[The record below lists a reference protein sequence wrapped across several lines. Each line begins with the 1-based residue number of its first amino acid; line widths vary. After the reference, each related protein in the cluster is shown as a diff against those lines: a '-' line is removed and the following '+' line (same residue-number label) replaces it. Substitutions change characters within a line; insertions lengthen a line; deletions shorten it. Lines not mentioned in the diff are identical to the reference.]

1 MDAYESLRGL
11 AQAAGIEARY
21 WDIHGQLHET
31 TPDTMRALLGALG
44 IAADTE
50 ADIEAGLAFFAQEPW
65 RNPLPPVIV
74 ARENSE
80 LDVPVRLPAENGAKT
95 IRWTVRLETSGTRTG
110 ECDLGAL
117 QVEDMGR
124 FGQTSVALRRLKLA
138 PLPLGYHDLHLA
150 ASGEAT
156 ARLIVAPQRCYL
168 PPKFSVGKCWG
179 LAAQL
184 YALKSPGDWGI
195 GDFGHLQALIDR
207 LAAGDA
213 DAVGLN
219 PLHALFL
226 DAPDQAS
233 PYSPNSR
240 LFRNPL
246 YLDVTAVPD
255 FAESEEARALVESP
269 EVARLLRH
277 AREVEFIDYRTV
289 AEVKLAVLQCLYD
302 SFAANHISRMDERGS
317 AFRAF
322 VDQSGRNLDRFATFQ
337 MLSEHFGTH
346 DWVRW
351 PAACRDPESGL
362 VSELRGRHADRVS
375 FFKYLQWQCEE
386 QLSATAE
393 LARER
398 GMAVGLYN
406 DLAVSVDA
414 ASADHWARQDLFVG
428 GARVGAPPDPFNE
441 AGQEWGVVPLNPVRL
456 RACGYEPFIA
466 LLRANMRH
474 TGALRI
480 DHVMGWQR
488 LFLIPDGAK
497 PAAGAY
503 VSYPLDD
510 LLAIAA
516 LESQRHHCL
525 VIGEDLGTVTAG
537 FRERMASANVLSC
550 RVFAFERDGG
560 RFRRPS
566 EYPRLA
572 SVSAAT
578 HDLATLGGFWGGDD
592 IAAKA
597 NLGLFK
603 SLDEKAQARSGRSA
617 DKRMLLQALA
627 DEALLPDGVSPSDSD
642 RLPWTPELALAV
654 HAYLARSP
662 SLLFLAQ
669 LDDLAGEAHQAN
681 LPGSTT
687 QYPNWRRRQAR
698 MLDELFTDP
707 ATQKAM
713 TTIAAERAR

>member
-1 MDAYESLRGL
+1 MDADNSLRRL
-11 AQAAGIEARY
+11 AQAARIEARY
-21 WDIHGQLHET
+21 WDIRGGLHEA
-31 TPDTMRALLGALG
+31 TPDTMRVLLGALG
-44 IAADTE
+44 FAADTA
-50 ADIEAGLAFFAQEPW
+50 ADVEAGLAFFAQEKW
-65 RNPLPPVIV
+65 RSPLPPVVV
-74 ARENSE
+74 ARENGE
-80 LDVPVRLPAENGAKT
+80 IEVPFRLPAGERT
-95 IRWTVRLETSGTRTG
+95 VRWTVRLETGGVRTG
-110 ECDLGAL
+110 EFGLDAL
-117 QVEDMGR
+117 PVEEAGR
-124 FGQTSVALRRLKLA
+124 FGETPVALRRLKLA
-138 PLPLGYHDLHLA
+138 QLPLGYHDLHLA
-150 ASGEAT
+150 ASSEAA
-156 ARLIVAPQRCYL
+156 ARLVVAPQRCYL
-168 PPKFSVGKCWG
+168 PPKFSAGKSWG

-195 GDFGHLQALIDR
+195 GDFSHLRALIDR

-226 DAPDQAS
+226 DAPENAS
-233 PYSPNSR
+233 PYSPSSR

-246 YLDVTAVPD
+246 YLDITAVPG
-255 FAESEEARALVESP
+255 FSESGEARALVESP
-269 EVARLLRH
+269 EAARLLRR
-277 AREVEFIDYRTV
+277 AREAEFVDYRAV

-302 SFAANHISRMDERGS
+302 GFAADHIARMDES
-317 AFRAF
+317 AAAF
-322 VDQSGRNLDRFATFQ
+322 QTYVEKSGRALDRFATFQ

-346 DWVRW
+346 EWLRW

-362 VSELRGRHADRVS
+362 VSELRGRYADRVS

-393 LARER
+393 WTRRR

-406 DLAVSVDA
+406 DLAVSVDG
-414 ASADHWARQDLFVG
+414 ASADHWARQELFVG
-428 GARVGAPPDPFNE
+428 GASVGAPPDPFNE
-441 AGQEWGVVPLNPVRL
+441 AGQGWGVVPLNPFRL
-456 RACGYEPFIA
+456 RAAGYEPFIA

-488 LFLIPDGAK
+488 LFLIPNGAK

-503 VSYPLDD
+503 VSYPLEDM
-510 LLAIAA
+510 LAIAA
-516 LESQRHHCL
+516 LESQRHCCA
-525 VIGEDLGTVTAG
+525 VIGEDLGTVPDG
-537 FRERMASANVLSC
+537 FRDRMAAANVLSC

-560 RFRRPS
+560 RFRRPG
-566 EYPRLA
+566 EYPLLA

-578 HDLATLGGFWGGDD
+578 HDLATLAGFWGGDD

-597 NLGLFK
+597 RLGLFK
-603 SLDEKAQARSGRSA
+603 SPDEEAKARSGRSA
-617 DKRMLLQALA
+617 DKHMLLQALA
-627 DEALLPDGVSPSDSD
+627 DEALLPDGVLPSEAD

-662 SLLFLAQ
+662 SLLFLVQ

-687 QYPNWRRRQAR
+687 QYPSWRRRQSR

-707 ATQKAM
+707 ATQREM
-713 TTIAAERAR
+713 TVIAAERAK

>member
-1 MDAYESLRGL
+1 MDAYESLRRL

-21 WDIHGQLHET
+21 WDIHGGLHET
-31 TPDTMRALLGALG
+31 APDTMRALLGALG

-50 ADIEAGLAFFAQEPW
+50 ADIEAGLTSFAEEPW
-65 RNPLPPVIV
+65 RKPLPPVIV

-80 LDVPVRLPAENGAKT
+80 IEVPLRLPAGERT
-95 IRWTVRLETSGTRTG
+95 VRWTIRLETGGIRTG
-110 ECDLGAL
+110 ECDLGVL
-117 QVEDMGR
+117 PVEETGR
-124 FGQTSVALRRLKLA
+124 FGETSALLRRLKLA
-138 PLPLGYHDLHLA
+138 PLPFGYHDLHLA
-150 ASGEAT
+150 AAGEAAT
-156 ARLIVAPQRCYL
+156 RLIVARQRCYL
-168 PPKFSVGKCWG
+168 PPKFSIGKCWG

-207 LAAGDA
+207 LAASDA

-226 DAPDQAS
+226 DAPEQAS

-246 YLDVTAVPD
+246 CLDVTAVPD
-255 FAESEEARALVESP
+255 FAESGEARALVESP
-269 EVARLLRH
+269 EVTHLLRR
-277 AREVEFIDYRTV
+277 AREAEFVDYRAV
-289 AEVKLAVLQCLYD
+289 AEVKLAVLDCLYRSFDQIHD
-302 SFAANHISRMDERGS
+302 SDASGA

-322 VDQSGRNLDRFATFQ
+322 VRHAGLNLDRFATFQ

-362 VSELRGRHADRVS
+362 VSELRGRRADRVL

-393 LARER
+393 RTRRRA
-398 GMAVGLYN
+398 MAVGLYN

-414 ASADHWARQDLFVG
+414 ASADHWARQDLFAG
-428 GARVGAPPDPFNE
+428 SARVGAPPDPFNE
-441 AGQEWGVVPLNPVRL
+441 TGQEWGVVPLNPFRL

-474 TGALRI
+474 SGALRI

-503 VSYPLDD
+503 VGYPLDD
-510 LLAIAA
+510 LLAITA
-516 LESQRHHCL
+516 LESQRHRCA
-525 VIGEDLGTVTAG
+525 VIGEDLGTVPAG

-560 RFRRPS
+560 RYRRPN
-566 EYPRLA
+566 EYPPLA

-578 HDLATLGGFWGGDD
+578 HDLATLAGFWGCDD

-597 NLGLFK
+597 NLGLFE
-603 SLDEKAQARSGRSA
+603 SPDEEAEARSGRSA

-627 DEALLPDGVSPSDSD
+627 DEALLPDGVTPPDAN
-642 RLPWTPELALAV
+642 RLGWTPELALAV

-669 LDDLAGEAHQAN
+669 LDDLAGGAHQAN

-698 MLDELFTDP
+698 TLDEVFTDP

-713 TTIAAERAR
+713 TTIAAERAK

>member
-1 MDAYESLRGL
+1 MDADESLRRL

-21 WDIHGQLHET
+21 WDIRGGLHEAS
-31 TPDTMRALLGALG
+31 PDTMRALLDALG
-44 IAADTE
+44 IAAGTE
-50 ADIEAGLAFFAQEPW
+50 ADSEASLACFAEEKW

-74 ARENSE
+74 ARENGE
-80 LDVPVRLPAENGAKT
+80 IEVPMRLPAGERT
-95 IRWTVRLETSGTRTG
+95 IRWTLRLETGGTRTG

-117 QVEDMGR
+117 QVEEMGR
-124 FGQTSVALRRLKLA
+124 CGEMSVAQRRLNLA

-168 PPKFSVGKCWG
+168 PPKLAAGKCWG
-179 LAAQL
+179 LAAQV

-195 GDFGHLQALIDR
+195 GDFAHLRALIDR
-207 LAAGDA
+207 LAAGGA

-226 DAPDQAS
+226 DAPDNAS
-233 PYSPNSR
+233 PYSPSSR

-246 YLDVTAVPD
+246 YLDVTAIPG
-255 FAESEEARALVESP
+255 FSESEEAHALVESP
-269 EVARLLRH
+269 QVACLLRR
-277 AREVEFIDYRTV
+277 ARDSKFVDYKAV
-289 AEVKLAVLQCLYD
+289 VEVKLAVLQCLYD
-302 SFAANHISRMDERGS
+302 GFAANHNSRMNESGL

-322 VDQSGRNLDRFATFQ
+322 VDHSGRNLDRFATFQ

-346 DWVRW
+346 DWLRW
-351 PAACRDPESGL
+351 PAACRDPEAGL
-362 VSELRGRHADRVS
+362 VSELRGRHAERVL
-375 FFKYLQWQCEE
+375 FFKYLQWKSEE

-393 LARER
+393 LARRR

-414 ASADHWARQDLFVG
+414 ASADHWARQDLFAG

-441 AGQEWGVVPLNPVRL
+441 AGQEWGVVPLNPFRL
-456 RACGYEPFIA
+456 RASGYEPFIA

-474 TGALRI
+474 SGALRI

-488 LFLIPDGAK
+488 LFLIPGGAK

-516 LESQRHHCL
+516 LESGRHRCV
-525 VIGEDLGTVTAG
+525 VIGEDLGTVPAG
-537 FRERMASANVLSC
+537 FRERMAAAHVLSC

-560 RFRRPS
+560 RFRRPG

-578 HDLATLGGFWGGDD
+578 HDLATLAGFWGGDD

-597 NLGLFK
+597 NLGMFK
-603 SLDEKAQARSGRSA
+603 SLDEEAEAHSGRSA

-627 DEALLPDGVSPSDSD
+627 DEALLPDGVSPSDAD
-642 RLPWTPELALAV
+642 RLPWTPELASAV

-687 QYPNWRRRQAR
+687 EYPNWRRRQAR

-707 ATQKAM
+707 ATQKEIAV
-713 TTIAAERAR
+713 IAAERAK

>member
-1 MDAYESLRGL
+1 MDAHEALRRL
-11 AQAAGIEARY
+11 AEAAGIEARY
-21 WDIHGQLHET
+21 WDIHGELHEA
-31 TPDTMRALLGALG
+31 TPETIRALLGALG
-44 IAADTE
+44 IAADTQ
-50 ADIEAGLAFFAQEPW
+50 ADVEAGLVFFNEEPW
-65 RNPLPPVIV
+65 RNLLPPVVV

-80 LDVPVRLPAENGAKT
+80 IEVPFRLPADDGAKT
-95 IRWTVRLETSGTRTG
+95 IRWTVRLESGGMRTG
-110 ECDLGAL
+110 ECNPGAL
-117 QVEDMGR
+117 PVVGTGR
-124 FGQTSVALRRLKLA
+124 CGSTTVALRKLKLA
-138 PLPLGYHDLHLA
+138 SLPLGYHDLHLA
-150 ASGEAT
+150 AASEAA
-156 ARLIVAPQRCYL
+156 ARLIVTPSRCYL
-168 PPKFSVGKCWG
+168 PPKFSYRKCWG

-195 GDFGHLQALIDR
+195 GDFGDLQALIDR
-207 LAAGDA
+207 LSAADA

-226 DAPDQAS
+226 DAPENAS

-255 FAESEEARALVESP
+255 FAESDAARALVESAD
-269 EVARLLRH
+269 VARLLQR
-277 AREVEFIDYRTV
+277 ARASEFVDYKAV
-289 AEVKLAVLQCLYD
+289 GAIKLAVLDCLYRSFDEVHD
-302 SFAANHISRMDERGS
+302 SDASGA

-322 VDQSGRNLDRFATFQ
+322 VRHSGCNLDRFATFQ

-346 DWVRW
+346 DWMRW

-362 VSELRGRHADRVS
+362 VSELRGRYADRVL

-441 AGQEWGVVPLNPVRL
+441 AGQEWGVVPLNPFRL
-456 RACGYEPFIA
+456 RAAGYEPFIA

-474 TGALRI
+474 SGALRI

-488 LFLIPDGAK
+488 LFLIPNGAK

-503 VSYPLDD
+503 VGYPLDD
-510 LLAIAA
+510 LLAVAA
-516 LESQRHHCL
+516 LESQRHRCA
-525 VIGEDLGTVTAG
+525 VIGEDLGTVPAG
-537 FRERMASANVLSC
+537 FRERMAAANILSC
-550 RVFAFERDGG
+550 RIFAFEREHD
-560 RFRRPS
+560 RFRRPG
-566 EYPRLA
+566 EYPQLA

-578 HDLATLGGFWGGDD
+578 HDLATLRGFWGGDD

-597 NLGLFK
+597 NLGLFN
-603 SLDEKAQARSGRSA
+603 SPAEEAQARSGRA
-617 DKRMLLQALA
+617 VDKRLLLQALA
-627 DEALLPDGVSPSDSD
+627 DEALLPEGIAPADAD
-642 RLPWTPELALAV
+642 RLDWTAELSLAV
-654 HAYLARSP
+654 HAYLARSQ

-687 QYPNWRRRQAR
+687 QYPNWRRRQVR
-698 MLDELFTDP
+698 MIDDLFADP
-707 ATQKAM
+707 LTRKEM
-713 TTIAAERAR
+713 TTIAAERTK

>member
-1 MDAYESLRGL
+1 MDADEALRRL
-11 AQAAGIEARY
+11 AQAAGIEGRY
-21 WDIHGQLHET
+21 WDIHGGLHEA

-44 IAADTE
+44 IAADTD
-50 ADIEAGLAFFAQEPW
+50 ADTEEGFAAFAEEPW
-65 RNPLPPVIV
+65 RSPLPPVIV

-80 LDVPVRLPAENGAKT
+80 IEAALRLPAGERT
-95 IRWTVRLETSGTRTG
+95 IRWTIRLETGAMRMG

-117 QVEDMGR
+117 PVEDTGR
-124 FGQTSVALRRLKLA
+124 CGETSVALRRLKLA
-138 PLPLGYHDLHLA
+138 PLPLGYHELHLA
-150 ASGEAT
+150 ATDEAT
-156 ARLIVAPQRCYL
+156 ARLIVAPRRCYL
-168 PPKFSVGKCWG
+168 PPEFSVRKCWG

-184 YALKSPGDWGI
+184 YALKAPGDWGI
-195 GDFGHLQALIDR
+195 GDFGDLRALIDR

-226 DAPDQAS
+226 DAPEQAS
-233 PYSPNSR
+233 PYSPSSR

-255 FAESEEARALVESP
+255 FAESDEARALVESA
-269 EVARLLRH
+269 EVARLIRH
-277 AREVEFIDYRTV
+277 AREAEFVDYKAVT
-289 AEVKLAVLQCLYD
+289 EVKLAVLNCLY
-302 SFAANHISRMDERGS
+302 SGFAADHIARMDKRAA

-322 VDQSGRNLDRFATFQ
+322 AEKSGQALDRFATFQ

-351 PAACRDPESGL
+351 PAACRDPKSLL
-362 VSELRGRHADRVS
+362 VSELRGRFADRVS
-375 FFKYLQWQCEE
+375 FFQYLQWQCEE

-393 LARER
+393 LARR
-398 GMAVGLYN
+398 RKMAVGLYN

-428 GARVGAPPDPFNE
+428 GACVGAPPDPFNE
-441 AGQEWGVVPLNPVRL
+441 AGQEWGVVPLNPFRL
-456 RACGYEPFIA
+456 RAALYEPFIA
-466 LLRANMRH
+466 LLQANMRH

-488 LFLIPDGAK
+488 LFLIPNGAK
-497 PAAGAY
+497 PSAGAY
-503 VSYPLDD
+503 VGYPLDD

-516 LESQRHHCL
+516 LESGRHRCA
-525 VIGEDLGTVTAG
+525 VIGEDLGTVPAG
-537 FRERMASANVLSC
+537 FRERMAAANVLSC

-560 RFRRPS
+560 RFRRPD
-566 EYPRLA
+566 EYPPLA

-578 HDLATLGGFWGGDD
+578 HDLATLAGFWGGAD

-603 SLDEKAQARSGRSA
+603 SPDEEAEARSGRST
-617 DKRMLLQALA
+617 DKRMLLQALV
-627 DEALLPDGVSPSDSD
+627 DEALLPNGVSPADAN
-642 RLPWTPELALAV
+642 RLDWTPELALAV

-687 QYPNWRRRQAR
+687 EYPNWRRRQAR
-698 MLDELFTDP
+698 TLDDLFTDP

-713 TTIAAERAR
+713 TRIAAERAK